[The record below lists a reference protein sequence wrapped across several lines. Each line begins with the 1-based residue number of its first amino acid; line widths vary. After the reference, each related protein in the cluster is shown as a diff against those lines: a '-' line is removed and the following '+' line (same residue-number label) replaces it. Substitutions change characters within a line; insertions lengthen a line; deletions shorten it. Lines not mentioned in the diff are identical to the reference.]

1 MRDCI
6 SSACLHETNKNSTT
20 ITSIKKASQRD
31 AFFIIRNYVPTLMNA
46 ETEKTTH
53 SSSSTRSQVASCTG
67 NFETLGSKF
76 SNETATAGCLRPSY
90 NRLVL
95 SKKSINIIVRS
106 HVLAPIRSGTLQV
119 CPHDYKYEHRNSH
132 VALELS

>member
-1 MRDCI
+1 MWDCVY
-6 SSACLHETNKNSTT
+6 STCLHETNKNSTT
-20 ITSIKKASQRD
+20 ITSIKKAAQRD

-53 SSSSTRSQVASCTG
+53 TSSSTRSQVASCTG

-76 SNETATAGCLRPSY
+76 RHETRRGCCRPSY
-90 NRLVL
+90 YSVVL
-95 SKKSINIIVRS
+95 FKILIVIIVRF

-119 CPHDYKYEHRNSH
+119 CPHDYKYEHRSSH
-132 VALELS
+132 VALELG